1 MNKMYQKTIS
11 DEKTSSK
18 RKFGGFAFVE
28 LLVVVLIIG
37 ILAAIAVPGYQKVVK
52 KNRALQLQV
61 LIKSIQEAEEAF
73 LLANGTYSQC
83 LNDLDINVLSS
94 FTSLTETDGCV
105 TGASKGTGDSKV
117 TVSVSRYLDNGWL
130 DKGATNWTVTAFLG
144 NYGVS
149 GNGGYGVRFGFSDSQ
164 REPISCVE
172 YACHM
177 VEEGSFCRSILNV
190 QGEMSQRDCVRFYH
204 D

>member
-1 MNKMYQKTIS
+1 MSKIYQKVLS
-11 DEKTSSK
+11 D
-18 RKFGGFAFVE
+18 RKCASRRCFGGFTLIEF
-28 LLVVVLIIG
+28 LVVVLIIG
-37 ILAAIAVPGYQKVVK
+37 ILAAIALPQYEKVVK
-52 KNRALQLQV
+52 RTRATELRL
-61 LIKSIQEAEEAF
+61 LIKNIEEAQKSYF
-73 LLANGTYSQC
+73 LANGTYTQC
-83 LNDLDINVLSS
+83 LNELDINVLSS

-105 TGASKGTGDSKV
+105 TDTSKGTGDSKV
-117 TVSVSRYLDNGWL
+117 TVSVSRYVDNGWL

-177 VEEGSFCRSILNV
+177 VKEGSFCRSVLFV
-190 QGEMSQRDCVRFYH
+190 EGEMVQRGCLRFYH
-204 D
+204 N

>member
-1 MNKMYQKTIS
+1 MKKIFSKIKNYSK
-11 DEKTSSK
+11 EKFS
-18 RKFGGFAFVE
+18 GFTLIE

-37 ILAAIAVPGYQKVVK
+37 ILAAIAVPRYQKVVK
-52 KNRALQLQV
+52 KNRALQLQI

-105 TGASKGTGDSKV
+105 TSASKGTGDSKV
-117 TVSVSRYLDNGWL
+117 TISVSRYLDNGWL

-172 YACHM
+172 YACHT

-190 QGEMSQRDCVRFYH
+190 QGEMSQRSCLRFYH